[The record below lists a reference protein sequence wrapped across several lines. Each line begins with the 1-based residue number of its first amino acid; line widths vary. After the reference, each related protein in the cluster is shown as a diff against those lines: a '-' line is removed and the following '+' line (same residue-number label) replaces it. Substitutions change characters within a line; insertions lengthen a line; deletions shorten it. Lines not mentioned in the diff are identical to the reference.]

1 MQYNIHPIIVH
12 FPVALLFVYAVL
24 KILPVQK
31 WFPTIAWRQIQNTFL
46 FFGVVSAFVA
56 TSTGELAQELSSP
69 RRDLVEM
76 HETFAS
82 MTVWFFSLILVG
94 EILKALEG
102 KIISNINIS
111 WLKNLLLNITKLLT
125 NKSFAIVLALFGLV
139 AVVVTGLLGGVM
151 VYGLSADPLAPLVL
165 KILGIEF

>member
-24 KILPVQK
+24 KILPVEK
-31 WFPTIAWRQIQNTFL
+31 WFPTVSWRQIQNTFL

-102 KIISNINIS
+102 KIISKINIS
-111 WLKNLLLNITKLLT
+111 WLKNLLLMT
-125 NKSFAIVLALFGLV
+125 
-139 AVVVTGLLGGVM
+139 
-151 VYGLSADPLAPLVL
+151 
-165 KILGIEF
+165 

>member
-1 MQYNIHPIIVH
+1 
-12 FPVALLFVYAVL
+12 
-24 KILPVQK
+24 
-31 WFPTIAWRQIQNTFL
+31 
-46 FFGVVSAFVA
+46 VA

-82 MTVWFFSLILVG
+82 MTVWFFSLIFVG

-102 KIISNINIS
+102 KITSKINIS

-125 NKSFAIVLALFGLV
+125 NKSFVVVLALFGLV